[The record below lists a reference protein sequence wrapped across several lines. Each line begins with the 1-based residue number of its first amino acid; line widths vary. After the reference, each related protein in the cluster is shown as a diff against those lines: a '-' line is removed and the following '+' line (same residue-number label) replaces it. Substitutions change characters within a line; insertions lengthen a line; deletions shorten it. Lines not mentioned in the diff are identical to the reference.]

1 MSAKYVVLKY
11 FEDLQDNNH
20 KYRVG
25 DIYPR
30 EGLDPSEE
38 RIKELSTPFNLRQE
52 VLIEKQKS
60 VKKTWKDSEE

>member
-25 DIYPR
+25 DTYPR
-30 EGLDPSEE
+30 EGLEPSED
-38 RIKELSTPFNLRQE
+38 RIKELSTPENIRKE
-52 VLIEKQKS
+52 ILIEKQKS